1 MKNSGE
7 KSRGGMR
14 GIYPVCIGLLALAV
28 VCSAAF
34 SCWMYERV
42 RSFEKAYGVKILAVA
57 RKETCKTVGEIK
69 KKDEPS
75 NKKFTTYV
83 VQEGDDIT
91 GIAIAFGVP
100 SARIRELNDL
110 DYGVDLKPGMVVK
123 LPSEL
128 DDDVYPNSG
137 FKYTPTTV
145 RDASVAVKTR
155 TNAVEK
161 AEMKVSSV
169 NYDGDTRLEVTLTER
184 PNMDGIRQYVE
195 VGPMDEGV
203 AGISYKADY
212 NYGKRVY
219 EPKLIITGDFAN
231 GTNVTLRL
239 RKGLSLYGK
248 SSLAEG
254 SLAEDYTYT
263 FHRRDLKPS
272 VAFAHAGRYLPPS
285 GGRTLAIE
293 SVNEPSVRAKICR
306 VEPANIV
313 QLLAREEMKYANYY
327 YYDSGVDSKDTAELA
342 GFVTES
348 LHQCQNALNRKE
360 IWQMPVGAADGGPS
374 NGVYLVGIG
383 RGDKPFC
390 PRRYHRYCCDDR
402 LCNEPKYRLVC
413 VSDLGLSVRKSGEG
427 LGVWVTSLTTGRPV
441 PGATVRVFSSANIE
455 VMNGTSGSDGWCVP
469 TRVQKGEPFAVVV
482 TTPSGDD
489 RTFMA
494 LTWRMTVDETYT
506 DGARAD
512 YVAKEACTGFAWT
525 ERGIYRHD
533 EKIFYHLL
541 LRTGEVKA
549 PKPFPVTLQL
559 VTPKGDVFTRKTL
572 VSDELGAIAYD
583 GFAVPADQPSGK
595 WRIRAVLPGEKEVV
609 FAEREIKIEE
619 FAPPQVRVT
628 VAAEEDVN
636 PSNFAFTVSAEHL
649 FGGAASA
656 LRCEGAVVFEDVP
669 FAPAAWKGYQF
680 GNEDLGLKP
689 SFRRLGAKVLDAEGR
704 MAFDAPLWKDSGLP
718 KAMVRATAQGTA
730 FEDGGRP
737 ATARATVLQHYYPYY
752 IGSTLSSW
760 VRKPE
765 QGMPRLAL
773 ACVNPDGTRVA
784 EAKQLTV
791 RLERIDSVYS
801 YKQGRNGV
809 NTWNSERIRVP
820 ASDDW
825 TVITRTDADTE
836 TVLPVVESGDY
847 VVTVFDGAT
856 GVSYARA
863 FYLSDWGDEA
873 VRAPLSNPTEVT
885 LRADKAAYRVGETPR
900 LIVKSPFAG
909 FAMLSVQR
917 ERERYT
923 QILELT
929 NATSEMVLRPV
940 CREDAPNLD
949 VYLSVVQSVT
959 ENARHL
965 AARAHGQTTVK
976 VMPQEYEIPVK
987 VDATVEAAKTVRVKV
1002 QAPGAAE
1009 VWVTVVDEGINLL
1022 TGEPTPD
1029 PVAAFA
1035 EERGGCHPLYDI
1047 YGKILPVDGAALK
1060 ANGIKTGGGFGA
1072 EMLGRVSPVG
1082 TRRFK
1087 PLALQ
1092 RQAGRCRCPNG
1103 GWLAEFKLPPFVG
1116 EVRVTAVAHSTTAT
1130 GAASVQAKVA
1140 PEIVMMPDAP
1150 RFAAPNDSFEVAL
1163 PIHNR
1168 SGAAATLNYEILAD
1182 GAIVASDKTLHL
1194 AKDAATN
1201 IFARVRAPSEPGEMR
1216 LVYRVGGCG
1225 EPQEQA
1231 IDLPVRPAVAWRE
1244 VAGVALKGES
1254 PKCET
1259 SAFVKYVE
1267 REFDSPL
1274 GEYEAALRW
1283 LAEYRHGCLE
1293 QTCSRVFPLVAAGGI
1308 LNGIV
1313 SNATDAVARGVRR
1326 VESMVRENDF
1336 TMWPDCNCA
1345 PWNREVSLYAAHFLF
1360 AAEKAGITLNP
1371 LARKQ
1376 VVKFLTQK
1384 WQYSTLGDESTY
1396 AAYVLAL
1403 SGAANRDRLF
1413 SLYDKSAALSALA
1426 RARLALA
1433 FVEIN
1438 DLTRARTLLAE
1449 SYEPQSVKEAAFQL
1463 LARVAVNPKDERNA
1477 PLLVWLNESRDRER
1491 FSWGTTEENAH
1502 ALLAIGAY
1510 FQSNPPK
1517 KGEKF
1522 IAWRK
1527 LTLPKVE
1534 NVKAESS
1541 GIFLARRFLTA
1552 DGKPADLANL
1562 TCGDLLYSELSITSA
1577 VSRVVNDLVIE
1588 DLFSGGFEPVHNAL
1602 ERKATVGDADG
1613 LSPVADWVMRTDAR
1627 DDRMLVFSKK
1637 FTLGTGD
1644 VARVSYPVRVVS
1656 AGEFVLPG
1664 ASVEG
1669 MYNPGLRSCL
1679 APGHIVVH
1687 H

>member
-1 MKNSGE
+1 MKDSGE
-7 KSRGGMR
+7 KLRGGMR
-14 GIYPVCIGLLALAV
+14 GAYPVCIGLLALVV
-28 VCSAAF
+28 VCSAVF
-34 SCWMYERV
+34 SCWLYGRV
-42 RSFEKAYGVKILAVA
+42 RSYEKAHGVKILSAAQEDVGKTGGEE
-57 RKETCKTVGEIK
+57 RKY
-69 KKDEPS
+69 DP
-75 NKKFTTYV
+75 
-83 VQEGDDIT
+83 
-91 GIAIAFGVP
+91 P
-100 SARIRELNDL
+100 
-110 DYGVDLKPGMVVK
+110 KP
-123 LPSEL
+123 LPE
-128 DDDVYPNSG
+128 
-137 FKYTPTTV
+137 TV
-145 RDASVAVKTR
+145 RDASVGVKTR

-169 NYDGDTRLEVTLTER
+169 NYDGDTKLEVTLTER

-195 VGPMDEGV
+195 VGPMNEGV
-203 AGISYKADY
+203 VGISYKADY

-219 EPKLIITGDFAN
+219 EPKLVIRGDFAN
-231 GTNVTLRL
+231 GTNVTLCL
-239 RKGLSLYGK
+239 RKGLALYGK
-248 SSLAEG
+248 PSLAAG
-254 SLAEDYTYT
+254 ALAEDYTYT
-263 FHRRDLKPS
+263 FHRRDLNPF
-272 VAFAHAGRYLPPS
+272 VAFAHTGRYLPPS

-293 SVNEPSVRAKICR
+293 SVNEPSIRAEIRR
-306 VEPANIV
+306 VEPVNVV
-313 QLLAREEMKYANYY
+313 QFLAREEAKYDRYY
-327 YYDSGVDSKDTAELA
+327 GGGGDSRDTAELA
-342 GFVTES
+342 GAVTES
-348 LHQCQNALNRKE
+348 LHKCQNVLNRKE
-360 IWQMPVGAADGGPS
+360 FWQMPVGATDGGPS
-374 NGVYLVGIG
+374 NGVYLVSIG

-390 PRRYHRYCCDDR
+390 PRPNHWYCEDR
-402 LCNEPKYRLVC
+402 PCNVPTFRLVC
-413 VSDLGLSVRKSGEG
+413 VSDLGLSVRKSGDD
-427 LGVWVTSLTTGRPV
+427 LGVWVTSLTTGRPM
-441 PGATVRVFSSANIE
+441 PGAKIRVFSAANIE
-455 VMNGTSGSDGWCVP
+455 VMTGTSDANGWCVP

-494 LTWRMTVDETYT
+494 LTGRMKVDETYT

-541 LRTGEVKA
+541 LRTGEMKA
-549 PKPFPVTLQL
+549 PKPFPVNLRL
-559 VTPKGDVFTRKTL
+559 VTPKGDVFIRKTL
-572 VSDELGAIAYD
+572 VSDESGAIAYN

-595 WRIRAVLPGEKEVV
+595 WQILAVLPGEKEVV
-609 FAEREIKIEE
+609 LAEREIKVEE

-628 VAAEEDVN
+628 VAAKEDVN
-636 PSNFAFTVSAEHL
+636 PTNFAFTVSAEHL
-649 FGGAASA
+649 FGGAATA

-704 MAFDAPLWKDSGLP
+704 MAFVAPLWKDSGLP
-718 KAMVRATAQGTA
+718 KAMVRTTAQGTV

-752 IGSTLSSW
+752 IGSTLASW

-765 QGMPRLAL
+765 QGMPRLLL
-773 ACVNPDGTRVA
+773 ACVNSDGTRVA
-784 EAKQLTV
+784 EAKSLTV

-809 NTWNSERIRVP
+809 NTWNSERIRVS

-825 TVITRTDADTE
+825 TVTTRTDADTE
-836 TVLPVVESGDY
+836 VILPVAESGDY
-847 VVTVFDGAT
+847 MVTVFDVET

-863 FYLSDWGDEA
+863 FYLSTWGDEA
-873 VRAPLSNPTEVT
+873 IRAPLANPTEVT
-885 LRADKAAYRVGETPR
+885 IRADKSVYRVGEAPR

-929 NATSEMVLRPV
+929 NATSEVVLRPV
-940 CREDAPNLD
+940 SREDAPNLD
-949 VYLSVVQSVT
+949 VYLSVVQSVA
-959 ENARHL
+959 ENSKHL

-976 VMPQEYEIPVK
+976 VMPKEYEIPVK
-987 VDATVEAAKTVRVKV
+987 ASATVEAAKTVRVQV
-1002 QAPGAAE
+1002 QAPGAEA

-1035 EERGGCHPLYDI
+1035 EERGADHPLYDI
-1047 YGKILPVDGAALK
+1047 YGRILPVDGAALK

-1092 RQAGRCRCPNG
+1092 RQAERGANG
-1103 GWLAEFKLPPFVG
+1103 MWRTTFKLPPFVG
-1116 EVRVTAVAHSTTAT
+1116 EVRVTAVVHSTTAT

-1140 PEIVMMPDAP
+1140 PAIVMMPDAP
-1150 RFAAPNDSFEVAL
+1150 RFAAPNDLFEVAL
-1163 PIHNR
+1163 PLHNR
-1168 SGAAATLNYEILAD
+1168 SGEATTIDYEILAD

-1201 IFARVRAPSEPGEMR
+1201 IFVRVRAPSEPGEMR
-1216 LVYRVGGCG
+1216 LVYRVSGCG
-1225 EPQEQA
+1225 EPQEQT

-1313 SNATDAVARGVRR
+1313 SNATDAAARGVRR

-1336 TMWPDCNCA
+1336 TMWPDCNYA

-1360 AAEKAGITLNP
+1360 AAEKAGVTLNP
-1371 LARKQ
+1371 IARKQ

-1413 SLYDKSAALSALA
+1413 SLYDKSATLSALA

-1510 FQSNPPK
+1510 YQANPPK

-1522 IAWRK
+1522 VAWRK
-1527 LTLPKVE
+1527 LTLSKVE
-1534 NVKAESS
+1534 DVKAESS
-1541 GIFLARRFLTA
+1541 GLFLARRFLTA
-1552 DGKPADLANL
+1552 EGKPADLANL

-1588 DLFSGGFEPVHNAL
+1588 DLFAGGFEPVHNAL
-1602 ERKATVGDADG
+1602 EWKAKEDDADG
-1613 LSPVADWVMRTDAR
+1613 RQPVVDWVMRTDAR

-1637 FTLGTGD
+1637 FTLGAGD

-1669 MYNPGLRSCL
+1669 MYNPELRSCL
-1679 APGHIVVH
+1679 APGRIVVH